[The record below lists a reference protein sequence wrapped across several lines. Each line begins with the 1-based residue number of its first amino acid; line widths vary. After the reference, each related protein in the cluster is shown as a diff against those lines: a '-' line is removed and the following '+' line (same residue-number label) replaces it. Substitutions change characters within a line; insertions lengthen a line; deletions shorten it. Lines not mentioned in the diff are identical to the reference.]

1 MKAARLYSTEQP
13 LKVESISEPQLRS
26 GAVVVKI
33 LSTHVPPFTR
43 KVISGQLGY
52 ALPEFPFTPGTN
64 AIAMIEAVADD
75 VFDLEIG
82 QKVFCDP
89 LYLF

>member
-26 GAVVVKI
+26 GGVIVKI
-33 LSTHVPPFTR
+33 LSTHVLPTR

-64 AIAMIEAVADD
+64 T
-75 VFDLEIG
+75 
-82 QKVFCDP
+82 
-89 LYLF
+89 LFKNYAGTTNY